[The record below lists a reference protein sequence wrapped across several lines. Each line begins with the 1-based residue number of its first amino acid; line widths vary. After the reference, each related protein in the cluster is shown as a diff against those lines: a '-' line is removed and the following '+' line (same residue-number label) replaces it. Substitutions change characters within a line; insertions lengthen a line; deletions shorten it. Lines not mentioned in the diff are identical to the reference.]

1 MHPVTSC
8 QHRSRAFLEGGDLA
22 SLFHDMISDDDARPA
37 RRAFP
42 ERTIIQMMNARQRLM
57 KIGIAL
63 AIMLLGVAL
72 AFGQQS
78 PATTVLQSDAKQR
91 VEQAQGPA
99 DNSGTFRSIS
109 PVTPAAVQ
117 PSYLTSIYGLQGVLA
132 ETLDGS
138 TVAAQS
144 VDEKFNPA
152 SAVKLATAL
161 VALQNLGPE
170 HRFET

>member
-22 SLFHDMISDDDARPA
+22 SLFHDMISDDDARPT
-37 RRAFP
+37 RHGFP
-42 ERTIIQMMNARQRLM
+42 ELTIIQMMNARQRLM
-57 KIGIAL
+57 KTGIAL
-63 AIMLLGVAL
+63 AIILLGVAL

-78 PATTVLQSDAKQR
+78 SATPVLQSEAKQR
-91 VEQAQGPA
+91 VEQAQPPA
-99 DNSGTFRSIS
+99 DNSGRSPSIS
-109 PVTPAAVQ
+109 PVTPAPTQ
-117 PSYLTSIYGLQGVLA
+117 PSYLTSIYGWQGVLA

-152 SAVKLATAL
+152 SAVKLATVEPSRVSAS
-161 VALQNLGPE
+161 
-170 HRFET
+170 T